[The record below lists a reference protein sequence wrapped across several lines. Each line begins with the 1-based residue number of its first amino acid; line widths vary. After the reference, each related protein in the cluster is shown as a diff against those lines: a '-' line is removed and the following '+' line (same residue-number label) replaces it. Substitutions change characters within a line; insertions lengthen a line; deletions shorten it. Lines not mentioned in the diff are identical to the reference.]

1 MYTVKELI
9 NDLESFNLWVETL
22 QKIEDHFF
30 FEPIAAGKWSV
41 AEIISHITF
50 WDEYILEE
58 MLPVMKPDADIHSIE
73 FEPLNQ
79 KAAKYALSGVSPQ
92 SLINRQLEMRKKVV
106 SALKEKT
113 EEEFFSAFTLNGEKI
128 DEYSGYPHSMFN
140 YFASFVWHDNHHK
153 KQIEEF
159 LSEKHVKV

>member
-1 MYTVKELI
+1 MYTIHEMI
-9 NDLESFNLWVETL
+9 NDLDQFNVWVKSLE
-22 QKIEDHFF
+22 KVEDPFF
-30 FEPIAAGKWSV
+30 FEPISEGKWSI

-58 MLPVMKPDADIHSIE
+58 MLPFMKQDADIHSIE

-79 KAAKYALSGVSPQ
+79 KAAAYALSGVS
-92 SLINRQLEMRKKVV
+92 SHDLINRQLEMRTKVV

-113 EEEFFSAFTLNGEKI
+113 EEEFLASFTLNGEKI

-159 LSEKHVKV
+159 LKRKNVEV